1 MHPRVEGVEVR
12 PPYGLRLTVEWN
24 RRWQAVAP
32 GGRRYRFR
40 APARPAFFAQVYVDE
55 EAGTIAWP
63 NDVDLD
69 PDTLYE
75 LAHRA
80 QEEDAGNRS

>member
-1 MHPRVEGVEVR
+1 
-12 PPYGLRLTVEWN
+12 
-24 RRWQAVAP
+24 
-32 GGRRYRFR
+32 
-40 APARPAFFAQVYVDE
+40 VYVDH

-75 LAHRA
+75 LAHRPA
-80 QEEDAGNRS
+80 EKEAGSQSP